1 MNVDTYR
8 LVVSEINMCN
18 VIEMMYTFA
27 TKKQT

>member
-1 MNVDTYR
+1 MLILVDLLFTDFNV
-8 LVVSEINMCN
+8 CN

>member
-1 MNVDTYR
+1 MLILVDLLFT
-8 LVVSEINMCN
+8 EINMCN